1 MNNLPPEWKLIDE
14 WDNNSIFEN
23 SDISF
28 CVNITW
34 TENSEF
40 PFAIDYIQ
48 MKGTFTIIGIEN
60 GAYSTHAFSKNEAIA
75 KAIEMMS
82 FIDKFAL
89 KQTL

>member
-1 MNNLPPEWKLIDE
+1 MINLPTEWKLIDE
-14 WDNNSIFEN
+14 WENNFIFEN
-23 SDISF
+23 SDKSF

-34 TENSEF
+34 TEKQEF
-40 PFAIDYIQ
+40 PFAIDFNQ
-48 MKGTFTIIGIEN
+48 LKGTFTAIGFED
-60 GAYSTHAFSKNEAIA
+60 GAYSTHAISKIEANA